1 MMLDMIR
8 TRSKLSAIGLTID
21 AHEFRAVQLMQ
32 TTKGISTIAW
42 AVFPRR
48 DDMGYADHARRAS
61 LPEPD
66 ELRWA
71 AGILERRGF
80 IGNAISIAP
89 STAEC
94 SSHVIELPP
103 ARSGVPVDQLAKME
117 VARTKKCGPED
128 FELGYWALPAKGR
141 TQETLAVACPRQVID
156 DTIERF
162 ESAGF
167 VPVGIDLLELAINR
181 GGQDGA
187 EENEIN
193 ASLHIGWRSSLAVLS
208 LGETVIYVRRIEHG
222 ASGVWDMATGRYGLS
237 PRGADAVI
245 DDQKLADGS
254 RGYAKVKRAT
264 WSVLAAELARE
275 LDVTIAYVA
284 HSFRTAPLGKI
295 FLSGYGSVN
304 PVIDEHL
311 DKVLG
316 IPIECAAPSALVK
329 GIGSGQEIWSL
340 ACRLS
345 TAYGLAA
352 RFDR

>member
-1 MMLDMIR
+1 MLDMIR
-8 TRSKLSAIGLTID
+8 TRPKLSAIGLNID
-21 AHEFRAVQLMQ
+21 AHEFRAVQLME
-32 TTKGISTIAW
+32 TPKGIHAVAW

-48 DDMGYADHARRAS
+48 DDALDHEQRAT
-61 LPEPD
+61 LPDSD

-71 AGILERRGF
+71 AEILGRRGF
-80 IGNAISIAP
+80 VGNAVSIAP
-89 STAEC
+89 STQEC

-103 ARSGVPVDQLAKME
+103 IGSGAPVDQLAKME
-117 VARTKKCGPED
+117 VARAKKCDPED
-128 FELGYWALPAKGR
+128 FELGYWTLPAKGR
-141 TQETLAVACPRQVID
+141 IQETLAVACPRSVIN
-156 DTIERF
+156 DTIEHF
-162 ESAGF
+162 ESAGLI
-167 VPVGIDLLELAINR
+167 PVGIDLLELAISR
-181 GGQDGA
+181 AGRDGA
-187 EENEIN
+187 VENEIN

-208 LGETVIYVRRIEHG
+208 LGKTVIYVRRIEHG
-222 ASGVWDMATGRYGLS
+222 ASSVWNLAMGRYGLS
-237 PRGADAVI
+237 PRGGDAVMN
-245 DDQKLADGS
+245 DQIRTDGA
-254 RGYAKVKRAT
+254 RGYAKIKRAT
-264 WSVLAAELARE
+264 WSALASELANE

-329 GIGSGQEIWSL
+329 GIGSGQEVWSL